1 MENLIFRM
9 EGGAFSDGYR
19 LDKMVSGLHGTQQI
33 LEGVYKGV
41 TGKSR
46 LSKNDR
52 ELYKLIAE
60 DVQSGSLLVYLGA
73 LFSGVQQTLPF
84 LPSLSPEDMWEYTKA
99 SAAFLYDVY
108 KAAHEGKSVTLHQE
122 GENTAVVTEGN
133 ENTVHVY
140 HGPVYQIATQI
151 ITGFRTLDDALEED
165 NVKEITLGSKY
176 EKEPAIKMPFGEKGL
191 YYPPVSVD
199 EEPKTINCDI
209 FDFNKYDR
217 IGKLRV
223 SESQQLPEGNYK
235 FKVIGRQEVEDY
247 ILSMTEKQVEIHC
260 LVEYENDP
268 LRETRIGSLL
278 IIDVAA

>member
-9 EGGAFSDGYR
+9 NGTAFDDGYR

-46 LSKNDR
+46 LSKSDR
-52 ELYKLIAE
+52 ELYKLIAQ
-60 DVQSGSLLVYLGA
+60 DVSHGSLLVSLGA

-84 LPSLSPEDMWEYTKA
+84 LPSLSPEDMWKYTKS
-99 SAAFLYDVY
+99 SAAFLYDIY
-108 KAAHEGKSVTLHQE
+108 KAAHEGKSISIEQN
-122 GENTAVVTEGN
+122 GENISVVTSGN
-133 ENTVHVY
+133 KNTSHIY
-140 HGPVYQIATQI
+140 TGPVYQIGTQI
-151 ITGFRTLDDALEED
+151 ITGLRTLDDTLEED
-165 NVKEITLGSKY
+165 NVEKISLGSKY
-176 EKEPAIKMPFGEKGL
+176 EEEPAIEMPFKEKGL
-191 YYPPVSVD
+191 YYPPISVD

-223 SESQQLPEGNYK
+223 SESQEIPEGNYK
-235 FKVIGRQEVEDY
+235 FRVIGRQEVEDF
-247 ILSMTEKQVEIHC
+247 ILSMTVREVEVHC
-260 LVEYENDP
+260 MVEYENDP
-268 LRETRIGSLL
+268 LRETRIGTLL